1 MRMLFS
7 IVWLKASG
15 FLWRLRA
22 AFRRG
27 NVERVRQLLDADEAN
42 TRVAPQLMQLLHPWA
57 VEAFQDTSGLFK
69 HLYRRV
75 GNWPAEESENTR
87 LREMARAH
95 GLTDEELVTRLNAG
109 EAAEID
115 GAEAAYA
122 RLWAFRVVKMLVMNL
137 QRNWAWAASD
147 LFRLRTTS
155 ALGYLRL
162 QTESVGLIHL
172 CFEDPGIAERWSQIR
187 TKQDGQQFFRETQ
200 ARIKA
205 VLVRFDLNNT
215 YDIASGTSQHVRM
228 ASLVRGLRGQQ
239 PSLPDQDFDRD
250 DPYSFHLAVAYFHRI
265 QGRVLQAVAA
275 LLPDVR
281 DDEWNSQEAQF
292 LQNAA
297 ELWATL
303 ESRYTRQIRAGADV
317 AEP

>member
-1 MRMLFS
+1 M
-7 IVWLKASG
+7 
-15 FLWRLRA
+15 
-22 AFRRG
+22 
-27 NVERVRQLLDADEAN
+27 ERIRQLLDADEAN

-69 HLYRRV
+69 YLYRRV
-75 GNWPAEESENTR
+75 GNWPARELEEIR
-87 LREMARAH
+87 LREIARAH
-95 GLTDEELVTRLNAG
+95 GLTDEELVRRLNAG
-109 EAAEID
+109 QAATID
-115 GAEAAYA
+115 GAEAVFA
-122 RLWAFRVVKMLVMNL
+122 RFWAFCVVKMLVMNL

-162 QTESVGLIHL
+162 QTESVGLIQL
-172 CFEDPGIAERWSQIR
+172 CLEDPGIAERWSQIR
-187 TKQDGQQFFRETQ
+187 TKQDGQRFFRETQ
-200 ARIKA
+200 ERIKA
-205 VLVRFDLNNT
+205 ALVRFDLNNT
-215 YDIASGTSQHVRM
+215 YDLASGTSQHVRM
-228 ASLVRGLRGQQ
+228 ASLVRGLRVQS
-239 PSLPDQDFDRD
+239 SLPDQDFDPA

-281 DDEWNSQEAQF
+281 DNEWKSQEAKF
-292 LQNAA
+292 LRNAG

-303 ESRYTRQIRAGADV
+303 ESRYAAHISAGADA